1 MQVEGMAAVA
11 GRKFDLSLTVE
22 TEFGRGA
29 ECHLATPQ
37 GDAGLRGY
45 GLQIGVE
52 VFVENSCGFTQPDCK
67 LRLFQVFSTLA
78 QAI

>member
-52 VFVENSCGFTQPDCK
+52 VFV
-67 LRLFQVFSTLA
+67 
-78 QAI
+78 